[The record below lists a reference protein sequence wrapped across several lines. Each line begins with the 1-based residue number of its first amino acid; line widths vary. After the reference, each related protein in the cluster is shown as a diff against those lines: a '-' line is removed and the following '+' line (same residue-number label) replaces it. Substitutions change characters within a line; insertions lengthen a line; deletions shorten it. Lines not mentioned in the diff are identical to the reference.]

1 MTGRRPDRKSPA
13 SHALARCHT
22 AKRQTAE
29 LAALFQ
35 AYVEA
40 LHPLVSDMLRSGLSP
55 DETAAALNR
64 RGIPCWGHDRWT
76 PSPVRTVL
84 RQRP

>member
-1 MTGRRPDRKSPA
+1 MTGRRPDHKPPA
-13 SHALARCHT
+13 SHSSARCHT

-29 LAALFQ
+29 LAAMFH

-40 LHPLVSDMLRSGLSP
+40 LHPLVSDMVRSGLSH
-55 DETAAALNR
+55 EATAAALNR
-64 RGIPCWGHDRWT
+64 RGIPCWGRDRWT
-76 PSPVRTVL
+76 TALVRTVL

>member
-1 MTGRRPDRKSPA
+1 MTGRRPDHKPPA
-13 SHALARCHT
+13 SHSSARCHT

-40 LHPLVSDMLRSGLSP
+40 LHPLVSDMVRAGLSP

-64 RGIPCWGHDRWT
+64 RGIPCWGRDRWT
-76 PSPVRTVL
+76 PSLVRTVL